1 MKRFSFRLL
10 AVATFLLIFPFFLRR
25 RPRVES
31 RVTILAPPDAIFPFL
46 HDLRNWPRWT
56 AWSRREEMHYTY
68 GEITSGVGA
77 EQHWSS
83 RKMDGV
89 MRIVRSEPD
98 TRIDYQLEMSPG
110 AYQLFGRLE
119 LHPDGA
125 CTRLVWKCA
134 WDRAENP
141 YRRYFDLL
149 LRWMIRRDFAEGLAN
164 LKSVVE
170 SAAATQPAIA

>member
-1 MKRFSFRLL
+1 
-10 AVATFLLIFPFFLRR
+10 
-25 RPRVES
+25 
-31 RVTILAPPDAIFPFL
+31 
-46 HDLRNWPRWT
+46 
-56 AWSRREEMHYTY
+56 MHYTY

-77 EQHWSS
+77 EQRWSN

-98 TRIDYQLEMSPG
+98 LRIDYELEMDHG
-110 AYQLFGRLE
+110 AYQLFGRIE

-134 WDRAENP
+134 WERAENP

-164 LKSVVE
+164 LKSVAE
-170 SAAATQPAIA
+170 SPAPLQPIAA